1 MNHEEPPVTRE
12 EPPVHEEPPAA
23 TPPAAVESKTDEKT
37 DKLDEVLTKLP
48 YIKDTMKDIDTRQL
62 FVKGIVT
69 MIRLI
74 AVLGLTL
81 GTVIL
86 LAATIKAFGGDR
98 AEGGTKILGGLVVL
112 LGFAPLILSVLVINR
127 RSKQIEIPDG
137 STTIEAVIKTT
148 GTLLRMSIE
157 VVAIIAVFNLL
168 VTGLVQFIMAEADA
182 VQYALFSV
190 MDAQASFVSGGGGG
204 EESSIAPRLFGLV
217 TMAASIVVGFGVL
230 FGGYFGYDLLK
241 IVYSWFLMSVDFVRR
256 ILTNT
261 FHRAKG
267 DNGSG

>member
-1 MNHEEPPVTRE
+1 MNHEEPPVTHE
-12 EPPVHEEPPAA
+12 EPPVHQELPAA
-23 TPPAAVESKTDEKT
+23 SPPSAVETKTEEKV
-37 DKLDEVLTKLP
+37 DKLDDMLTNLP
-48 YIKDTMKDIDTRQL
+48 YINDTLKDIDTRQL

-69 MIRLI
+69 MIRLVAI
-74 AVLGLTL
+74 LGLAL
-81 GTVIL
+81 GAVIL
-86 LAATIKAFGGDR
+86 LAATIKAFGGER

-112 LGFAPLILSVLVINR
+112 LGFVPLILSVMVVNR

-182 VQYALFSV
+182 VQYAIFSI
-190 MDAQASFVSGGGGG
+190 MDAQSSFMSGGGG
-204 EESSIAPRLFGLV
+204 EDSSIAPRLFGLV

-241 IVYSWFLMSVDFVRR
+241 IVYSWFLMVIDFVRR

>member
-1 MNHEEPPVTRE
+1 MSREEPPVTHEEPPV
-12 EPPVHEEPPAA
+12 HHEPPAA
-23 TPPAAVESKTDEKT
+23 SSPSAVDTKTEEKV
-37 DKLDEVLTKLP
+37 DKLDDMLTSLP
-48 YIKDTMKDIDTRQL
+48 YINDTLNDIDTRQL

-74 AVLGLTL
+74 ALLGLAL
-81 GTVIL
+81 GAVIL
-86 LAATIKAFGGDR
+86 LAATVNAFTGDR
-98 AEGGTKILGGLVVL
+98 VEGGTKILGGLVVL
-112 LGFAPLILSVLVINR
+112 LGFVPLILSVMVINR
-127 RSKQIEIPDG
+127 RSKQIEIPNG
-137 STTIEAVIKTT
+137 STTIQAVIETT
-148 GTLLRMSIE
+148 GTLFRMTIE

-168 VTGLVQFIMAEADA
+168 VSGLVQFIMAEADA
-182 VQYALFSV
+182 VQYALFSI
-190 MDAQASFVSGGGGG
+190 MDAQSSLGSGGSGG

-241 IVYSWFLMSVDFVRR
+241 IVYDWFLMLIDFVRR